1 MFLDKKLAINNSFE
15 YNSFEVYYDSFDGH
29 SYTDQN
35 IPTGENITFLV
46 QAFDKNKNQ
55 INTIFFTPELF
66 NIEIQSEIENYS
78 FSKDDSIPGF

>member
-1 MFLDKKLAINNSFE
+1 MAINNSFE
-15 YNSFEVYYDSFDGH
+15 YNSFEVYYDSFDGQ

-46 QAFDKNKNQ
+46 QALDKNKNQ
-55 INTIFFTPELF
+55 INTIFFTSELF